1 MRDSLEKLISSAIV
15 FEYSLPHGAIPK
27 VTVANVPDH
36 CYRNQTSS
44 DDIKELIYNGLIDY
58 GIEVSRIDIS
68 RLQPLHK
75 LVLTTKLRY
84 DENATLDSKI
94 KYGFYGEVLL
104 YLLIQYFY
112 GASTL
117 ISRGYFYNPL
127 ERSETKG
134 YDTYQ
139 IRYKE
144 KDFDIELWFGE
155 VKFYGNYSE
164 AVKKIFK
171 NIDKALSDD
180 YLSLNFKA
188 FVNHVEKFDP
198 NSIPGQIVQ
207 QIIDNPDVVISDL
220 IRQNNMTLMYPALLI
235 CDDKDMPYDDII
247 KEIVDHINEKYTV
260 IHPTLSIPYQFFFVI
275 LPVHDSMAI
284 KTDVIKWISS
294 NHPLI

>member
-1 MRDSLEKLISSAIV
+1 MRDSLKKIISSAIV
-15 FEYSLPHGAIPK
+15 FEYCLPHGSTPK

-58 GIEVSRIDIS
+58 GIEESKINLT
-68 RLQPLHK
+68 RLNPLHK

-104 YLLIQYFY
+104 YLMIQHFY

-144 KDFDIELWFGE
+144 NTKEIELWFGE
-155 VKFYGNYSE
+155 VKFYGNYTE
-164 AVKKIFK
+164 AVKKIFE

-198 NSIPGQIVQ
+198 YSIPGKIVQ

-220 IRQNNMTLMYPALLI
+220 LCQNHMMLMYPALLI

-247 KEIVDHINEKYTV
+247 KEIVDYINDKYTA
-260 IHPTLSIPYQFFFVI
+260 IHPELSIPYNFFFVI
-275 LPVHDSMAI
+275 LPVHDSKAI
-284 KTDVIKWISS
+284 KTDVIKWINS